1 MVRAF
6 QFKGRNQ
13 SSIRICSSRKV
24 SVEKP
29 STQKKWWSNTAIY
42 RHIRSSQEADVSLYL
57 NKDSKLSQLVQSV
70 QSKLGLSGGT

>member
-1 MVRAF
+1 MVCAF

-13 SSIRICSSRKV
+13 SSVRICSSRKV
-24 SVEKP
+24 SLEEP
-29 STQKKWWSNTAIY
+29 NTRKKWWWSNIAIY

-70 QSKLGLSGGT
+70 QSKLG